1 MYICIYIYVYV
12 YTCLHI
18 SIMCIY
24 ISMCA
29 PPPRLCLNPPT
40 LTVTGF
46 GPAAARSFPRKSSV
60 TSLDSAPSEC
70 AANTLF
76 SVQG

>member
-1 MYICIYIYVYV
+1 MYIHVYILVSCVY
-12 YTCLHI
+12 
-18 SIMCIY
+18 IY

-46 GPAAARSFPRKSSV
+46 GPAAARSFPRMSSV

-76 SVQG
+76 SVQA